1 MEPRFFET
9 PAAFRVW
16 LAKNHDKETELLVGF
31 HKRDTGADSI
41 TWPESV
47 DEALC
52 FGWIDAIRRSL
63 GPTAYTI
70 RFTRRKPTSTWSA
83 INVARVEELTKLG
96 RMHPAG
102 LAAFA
107 RRRTE
112 KTGIYAYERKDEAE
126 LAPEEKKAFAANRKA
141 GAFFAARAPWYRRTA
156 LHWVVSAKRADTRER
171 RLRQLVTDSAEGR
184 TLAHLTRPATRPAAK
199 KAKTKTKA
207 T

>member
-9 PAAFRVW
+9 PAAVRVW
-16 LAKNHDKETELLVGF
+16 LAENHDKETELLVGF
-31 HKRDTGADSI
+31 HKRGTGTASI

-52 FGWIDAIRRSL
+52 YGWIDAIRRSL

-70 RFTRRKPTSTWSA
+70 RFTRRKATSTWSA
-83 INVARVEELTKLG
+83 INVNRVAELTKLG
-96 RMHPAG
+96 RMQPAG

-112 KTGIYAYERKDEAE
+112 KTGIYSYERKEEAE
-126 LAPEEKKAFAANRKA
+126 LAPDEKKAFAANRKA
-141 GAFFAARAPWYRRTA
+141 AAFFAAQAPWYRRTA

-171 RLRQLVTDSAEGR
+171 RLQQLVTDSAEGR
-184 TLAHLTRPATRPAAK
+184 TLAHLTRPTAKKAAK
-199 KAKTKTKA
+199 KTKA
-207 T
+207 K